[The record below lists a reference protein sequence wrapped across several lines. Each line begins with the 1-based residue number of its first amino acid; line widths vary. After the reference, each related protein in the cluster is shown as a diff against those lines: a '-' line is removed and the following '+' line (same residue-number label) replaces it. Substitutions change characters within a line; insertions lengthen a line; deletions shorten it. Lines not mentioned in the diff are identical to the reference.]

1 MKNRSRSFFL
11 LFFLIFAFAGYGSA
25 GAQVEKTP
33 VVSQGP
39 SIKSVKVIDKS
50 DRQIIDI
57 EADMPLVFTM
67 YKPSDPFRVVVELT
81 AANLGEHT
89 QRILVDKDSIF
100 EIVPKQIKTPSPMA
114 RFEIGLTAPIDIAP
128 RIEGNHLLLEI
139 PKSQSLAAAVPASPP
154 VAEAESVPAIESVS
168 AIEEE
173 SPAPET
179 EAQALSGIVAVAA
192 KPKHTEEADQTSPA
206 DGLSSDQGVHGGQ
219 AEQADLAA
227 AEENAQS
234 SAEVGAVVK
243 EEKVAA
249 SAEIENAGAP
259 AVSTITGITVGSFD
273 GRVNVEIATDK
284 EVEPDVYA
292 VGRRRIIV
300 DVPGA
305 SPAVTGAVE
314 SVVSPIKAIRA
325 GAYRDKTRVVIDLYE
340 TTEYDVST
348 GPAGII
354 VSIVPPAAVFDA
366 TTVEAGSEV
375 AVVEE
380 PKDLTKDIAQVE
392 AVPLAD
398 KAMTHAGKR
407 ISLDFQDADVVQIL
421 RLLADVGG
429 YNLAIHPEVKGRIPS
444 LNLKNVPWDQA
455 LDIVLKLSGQKKVIE
470 GNILRVAPP
479 EIFASEQDTVAKS
492 RDSKLRAGE
501 LYQRAI
507 ALNYA
512 NAQDVYTS
520 LRQGKIMTTRGRIS
534 VDKRM
539 NMIIIQDV
547 QESIDKL
554 MDLVKII
561 DIPKQQ
567 VLIEARMVT
576 IRTSTAKD
584 LGIDW
589 SGTLNLDAA
598 HGNPTGVQFPNRI
611 GGSLATNV
619 GFGGIDP
626 NMSISLGSIADALT
640 LDVQLAALEELNGG
654 RTLSNPRIMT
664 MDNEEAEV
672 KQGTQIPYKSVSQEG
687 TQTEFVDATLS
698 LKVTPKITPGGYI
711 QLKLLVTRNAVGVNT
726 PDGPSIDLNEVTSQ
740 ALVKDGDTIV
750 IGGIYTKD
758 FTERETKIP
767 ILGDIPGFGW
777 LFKSSSKID
786 EITEL
791 LIFITP
797 RIVKERGLK

>member
-1 MKNRSRSFFL
+1 MKNRSRPFFL
-11 LFFLIFAFAGYGSA
+11 LFFLIFAFAGYGMA
-25 GAQVEKTP
+25 GAQALTEQASA
-33 VVSQGP
+33 VSEGP
-39 SIKSVKVIDKS
+39 SIKSIKVIDKS
-50 DRQIIDI
+50 DKQIIDI
-57 EADMPLVFTM
+57 EADMPLVFTL

-89 QRILVDKDSIF
+89 KRILVDKGSIF
-100 EIVPKQIKTPSPMA
+100 EIVPEQIKKPSTMV
-114 RFEIGLTAPIDIAP
+114 RFEIGLTAPLDIAP
-128 RIEGNHLLLEI
+128 KIEGNHLLLEI
-139 PKSQSLAAAVPASPP
+139 PKPQSFVAATDAQESAPLVEEPVAPP
-154 VAEAESVPAIESVS
+154 VVVAEKVVAI
-168 AIEEE
+168 EE
-173 SPAPET
+173 SPAIAVQVPSDVV
-179 EAQALSGIVAVAA
+179 LAVAA
-192 KPKHTEEADQTSPA
+192 TPEQTKGTDPDKADIVVTEEE
-206 DGLSSDQGVHGGQ
+206 L
-219 AEQADLAA
+219 
-227 AEENAQS
+227 
-234 SAEVGAVVK
+234 EVVPGIESVAK
-243 EEKVAA
+243 EEEVAA
-249 SAEIENAGAP
+249 SVILEDAGASSG
-259 AVSTITGITVGSFD
+259 STITGITVGSFE
-273 GRVNVEIATDK
+273 GRINVEISTDG

-300 DVPGA
+300 DVPGV
-305 SPAVTGAVE
+305 SPMVTGAVE
-314 SVVSPIKAIRA
+314 PVISPIKGIRV
-325 GAYRDKTRVVIDLYE
+325 GAYKDKTRIVIDLYE

-348 GPAGII
+348 SPAGIL
-354 VSIVPPAAVFDA
+354 VSMVPPTAVFDSTIA
-366 TTVEAGSEV
+366 EVEAE
-375 AVVEE
+375 
-380 PKDLTKDIAQVE
+380 TKKPADVTQVE
-392 AVPLAD
+392 AVPPVEEA
-398 KAMTHAGKR
+398 KVHTGKR

-470 GNILRVAPP
+470 GNILRIAPP
-479 EIFASEQDTVAKS
+479 EIFASEQDTITKT
-492 RDSKLRAGE
+492 RESKFRAGE

-512 NAQDVYTS
+512 NAQDLYTS
-520 LRQGKIMTTRGRIS
+520 IRQGKILTTRGRVT

-539 NMIIIQDV
+539 NMIIIKDV
-547 QESIDKL
+547 QESIDKI
-554 MDLVKII
+554 MTLVEII

-584 LGIDW
+584 LGINW
-589 SGTLNLDAA
+589 SGTLSADAA

-611 GGSLATNV
+611 GGSLATNT
-619 GFGGIDP
+619 GFGGVSP
-626 NMSISLGSIADALT
+626 NFSISLGSIADALT

-654 RTLSNPRIMT
+654 RTLSNPKIMT

-758 FTERETKIP
+758 FTERNTKIP

-777 LFKSSSKID
+777 LFKSNSKVD

-797 RIVKERGLK
+797 RIVKERVFK